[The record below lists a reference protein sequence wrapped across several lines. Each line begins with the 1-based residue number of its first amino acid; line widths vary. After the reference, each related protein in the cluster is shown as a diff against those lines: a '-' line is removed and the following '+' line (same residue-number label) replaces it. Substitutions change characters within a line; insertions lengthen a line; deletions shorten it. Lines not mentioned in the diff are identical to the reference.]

1 MNEKEFVH
9 FIKKSLQE
17 KHQLIE
23 IDTNLKDIKKWD
35 SLASVRVLL
44 ELSNKLD
51 KKFEMNAIANFK
63 SLRELYKYFTDT
75 DTDNNK

>member
-1 MNEKEFVH
+1 MNEKEFIN

-35 SLASVRVLL
+35 SLTSVRILL
-44 ELSNKLD
+44 EFSKKLD
-51 KKFEMNAIANFK
+51 KKLEMTDIANFK

-75 DTDNNK
+75 ENNK

>member
-1 MNEKEFVH
+1 MNEKKFID

-17 KHQLIE
+17 KHQSIE

-35 SLASVRVLL
+35 SLASIRVLL

-51 KKFEMNAIANFK
+51 KKFEFSDIANFK

-75 DTDNNK
+75 ENNK

>member
-1 MNEKEFVH
+1 MNEKKFID

-23 IDTNLKDIKKWD
+23 IDTQLKDIKKWD

-44 ELSNKLD
+44 ELSNKLN
-51 KKFEMNAIANFK
+51 KKFEMSDIANFK
-63 SLRELYKYFTDT
+63 NLRELYKYFTNT
-75 DTDNNK
+75 KNKN

>member
-1 MNEKEFVH
+1 MNEKKFID

-17 KHQLIE
+17 KHQSIE

-51 KKFEMNAIANFK
+51 KKFEFNDIANFK

-75 DTDNNK
+75 ENNK

>member
-1 MNEKEFVH
+1 MNEKEFIH

-17 KHQLIE
+17 KDQLIE

-63 SLRELYKYFTDT
+63 SLHELYKYFTY
-75 DTDNNK
+75 TDNNK